1 MTLRILEDTSDL
13 LYLEL
18 VGALDIS
25 GVRDIDTRFLAN
37 VTPAKR
43 PVIVDFSQVTFLA
56 SFGMRMIF
64 EAIKALDR
72 QGKKLVI
79 LKPQPAVAKVLE
91 LGGFGEMAVISFEDL
106 CHRRLRLK
114 DDELLPLTIESLDGF
129 EDRRSPN
136 DARTLLG
143 KSPRS
148 LAASPS

>member
-18 VGALDIS
+18 AGALDIS

-37 VTPAKR
+37 VTPATR

-91 LGGFGEMAVISFEDL
+91 LGGVGEMTVISF
-106 CHRRLRLK
+106 
-114 DDELLPLTIESLDGF
+114 DGA
-129 EDRRSPN
+129 
-136 DARTLLG
+136 DARA
-143 KSPRS
+143 KAR
-148 LAASPS
+148 

>member
-1 MTLRILEDTSDL
+1 MTLRIVEDTSDL
-13 LYLEL
+13 LCLEL
-18 VGALDIS
+18 AGSLDIS
-25 GVRDIDTRFLAN
+25 GVRDIDTQFLVK

-91 LGGFGEMAVISFEDL
+91 LGGVSQVAVISF
-106 CHRRLRLK
+106 
-114 DDELLPLTIESLDGF
+114 DGA
-129 EDRRSPN
+129 
-136 DARTLLG
+136 DARARRRADL
-143 KSPRS
+143 PAADR
-148 LAASPS
+148 LAG

>member
-1 MTLRILEDTSDL
+1 MTLRILEDTRDL

-18 VGALDIS
+18 AGALDIS
-25 GVRDIDTRFLAN
+25 GVRDIGTRFLAN

-91 LGGFGEMAVISFEDL
+91 LGGVGEMAVISF
-106 CHRRLRLK
+106 
-114 DDELLPLTIESLDGF
+114 DGA
-129 EDRRSPN
+129 
-136 DARTLLG
+136 DARA
-143 KSPRS
+143 KAR
-148 LAASPS
+148 